1 MAFTARH
8 PISAEV
14 EDTVYACRR
23 CGAELIRTSM
33 RKASKPEPSKTS
45 EAA

>member
-1 MAFTARH
+1 MVYRTRR
-8 PISAEV
+8 PVTSEV

-23 CGAELIRTSM
+23 CGAELIRTSVC
-33 RKASKPEPSKTS
+33 RVSQNA

>member
-1 MAFTARH
+1 MVFSGRRSV
-8 PISAEV
+8 SAEV

-33 RKASKPEPSKTS
+33 RQSAKPDTDKTS

>member
-1 MAFTARH
+1 MVFTARH

-14 EDTVYACRR
+14 EDSVYACRR

-33 RKASKPEPSKTS
+33 RKASKSDADNTS
-45 EAA
+45 AAA

>member
-1 MAFTARH
+1 MVYQARR
-8 PISAEV
+8 PISSEV

-23 CGAELIRTSM
+23 CGAELIRTSVCQVP
-33 RKASKPEPSKTS
+33 RAGRSA

>member
-1 MAFTARH
+1 MVYQTRR

-23 CGAELIRTSM
+23 CGAELIRTSVCQ
-33 RKASKPEPSKTS
+33 ASRTDRSA